1 MLKYLLKRLLHG
13 LISIIIVVGI
23 VMVLVYSFMDRD
35 AIFQHDNTY
44 QKADLNVK
52 EEYKY
57 RTWGRYGYIDY
68 LSYSD
73 YLNILVNDEEITS
86 EQAND
91 LAKIGYDYDKDPEE
105 VSVYV
110 SKFKTYCSKKGYTI
124 KRLKAKTLSEFSD
137 VLKVG
142 GNPFL
147 FAYKEINVFV
157 RLWNY
162 FTSIIKIDNIHYA
175 DGDID
180 GRGLSFT
187 FFDPAYGGK
196 VFSPAIM
203 GTGTKHK
210 YLLYFDNQFPFI
222 HQNLIT
228 INLGTSYSVSQGN
241 DIMTTMTETQGSMV
255 YSKVYYPTGYE
266 EESADDLHTL
276 QYVKNSNTIE
286 YTSTRFTDDYT
297 YVTTKKSG
305 MSKIG
310 YSFVIG
316 ILATILSYLVAV
328 PLGILMA
335 HRKDKLADKLGTIY
349 IVFIMAVP
357 SLAYIFMF
365 RELGVNLFGLPR
377 IFDTSSVSP
386 IVYILPIVSLALPA
400 VANIMK
406 WLRRYMIDQMNSDY
420 VKFARSG
427 GLSDGEIFRKHILK
441 NAAIPLI
448 HGIPGSILG
457 CLTGAIIT
465 ESVYNV
471 PGTGGL
477 LVQAINSYDNSV
489 IVGVA
494 LFYAVLSVISLIL
507 GDILMALA
515 DPRISFSTKGR

>member
-1 MLKYLLKRLLHG
+1 
-13 LISIIIVVGI
+13 
-23 VMVLVYSFMDRD
+23 
-35 AIFQHDNTY
+35 
-44 QKADLNVK
+44 
-52 EEYKY
+52 
-57 RTWGRYGYIDY
+57 
-68 LSYSD
+68 
-73 YLNILVNDEEITS
+73 
-86 EQAND
+86 
-91 LAKIGYDYDKDPEE
+91 
-105 VSVYV
+105 
-110 SKFKTYCSKKGYTI
+110 
-124 KRLKAKTLSEFSD
+124 
-137 VLKVG
+137 
-142 GNPFL
+142 
-147 FAYKEINVFV
+147 
-157 RLWNY
+157 
-162 FTSIIKIDNIHYA
+162 
-175 DGDID
+175 
-180 GRGLSFT
+180 
-187 FFDPAYGGK
+187 
-196 VFSPAIM
+196 
-203 GTGTKHK
+203 
-210 YLLYFDNQFPFI
+210 
-222 HQNLIT
+222 
-228 INLGTSYSVSQGN
+228 
-241 DIMTTMTETQGSMV
+241 
-255 YSKVYYPTGYE
+255 
-266 EESADDLHTL
+266 
-276 QYVKNSNTIE
+276 
-286 YTSTRFTDDYT
+286 
-297 YVTTKKSG
+297 

-386 IVYILPIVSLALPA
+386 IIYILPIVSLALPA
-400 VANIMK
+400 IANIMK